1 MNIESEPLMSTP
13 LQPVTQS
20 SNPAF
25 QANNSDVYSRM
36 VKNAVEDVIE
46 DVILIDASSP
56 SDAAEICACGNCGKA
71 DFELV
76 GDSEESK
83 LAGAP
88 LFYIETRS
96 NSDPLLLDELTI
108 SADLESLTLPRN
120 VTTELPL
127 QQVLASSLDD
137 ETFNEMDTIAQM
149 IFAAAPAQTSPIDDD
164 YSASF
169 NPSSFNPFDP
179 HIDEDTDLSIAS

>member
-1 MNIESEPLMSTP
+1 MSTP
-13 LQPVTQS
+13 VQPVTQPS
-20 SNPAF
+20 TPAF
-25 QANNSDVYSRM
+25 QSTNTDVYSRM
-36 VKNAVEDVIE
+36 VKNAVEGVIE
-46 DVILIDASSP
+46 DVILIDASTP
-56 SDAAEICACGNCGKA
+56 SDAAETCACGNCGKA

-76 GDSEESK
+76 GDSAESK

-96 NSDPLLLDELTI
+96 NSDPLMLDELTI
-108 SADLESLTLPRN
+108 SADLESLTIPRN

-137 ETFNEMDTIAQM
+137 ETFNDVDTLAQM
-149 IFAAAPAQTSPIDDD
+149 IFAAAPARTSPINDD

-169 NPSSFNPFDP
+169 NPSNFDPFDP
-179 HIDEDTDLSIAS
+179 HIDENTNLSIAS